1 MSLIVGTLLMVAFF
15 SGIEIAFVS
24 ANRLRMELITKKG
37 GVNGKILGYFIK
49 NPGKLINT
57 TLVGNNVALVVY
69 GTAMSHLLDPIIT
82 EQWNIS
88 NEWLKLITDTAIAT
102 LVVLILGEY
111 LPKLVFQLFPNELLM
126 AFALPLQLA
135 FFILYFPVTIMT
147 GFARWF
153 LRVVFKTNFEDHE
166 PAFGKT
172 DLAMLAVQNI
182 ANESNEDETIDQK
195 IFKNAL
201 ELTEEKVR
209 DCMVPRSD
217 LVGISKNA
225 PLEEVKKLLLESQF
239 SKILVYDS
247 DWNQVL
253 GFVHILDIMTLGHSD
268 WLTQLHPVYVAPE
281 SMLALDLLEQMNK
294 SRISVA
300 LIVDEFGE
308 TSGMLTREDVL
319 EEVFGEILD
328 EHDTEEILFSQINPG
343 VYRISARCKVEE
355 INEKIGLKLPDNEA
369 DTLGGLVFHTLGR
382 IPKLRE
388 KCSFDSAEVTVISV
402 VGPKIKML
410 ELRPTSLGQPLSDG
424 NELVE
429 G

>member
-1 MSLIVGTLLMVAFF
+1 MVAFF

-82 EQWNIS
+82 EQWHIT

-102 LVVLILGEY
+102 IVVLLLGEY

-135 FFILYFPVTIMT
+135 FFILYLPVTIMT

-182 ANESNEDETIDQK
+182 SNELHEDDTIDQK

-225 PLEEVKKLLLESQF
+225 SLDDLKKLFLESQF
-239 SKILVYDS
+239 SKILVFDG

-253 GFVHILDIMTLGHSD
+253 GFVHILDIMTIGHSN
-268 WLTQLHPVYVAPE
+268 WLSQLHPVYLAPE

-343 VYRISARCKVEE
+343 VFRISARCKVED
-355 INEKIGLKLPDNEA
+355 INEKTGLILSMEEA

-388 KCSFDSAEVTVISV
+388 KISFEKAEVTVISV
-402 VGPKIKML
+402 IGPKIKML
-410 ELRPTSLGQPLSDG
+410 ELRLLDLGQETGDR
-424 NELVE
+424 NELIE
-429 G
+429 R

>member
-1 MSLIVGTLLMVAFF
+1 MSFIAVTLLLVAFF

-37 GVNGKILGYFIK
+37 GVNGKILGFFIK

-82 EQWNIS
+82 EQWGIT

-102 LVVLILGEY
+102 VVVLILGEY

-126 AFALPLQLA
+126 AFALPLQLS
-135 FFILYFPVTIMT
+135 FYILYLPVTLMT

-153 LRVVFKTNFEDHE
+153 LKVVFKTNFEDHE

-172 DLAMLAVQNI
+172 DLAMLAVQNV
-182 ANESNEDETIDQK
+182 SDELNQEEAIDQK

-209 DCMVPRSD
+209 NCMIPRSD
-217 LVGISKNA
+217 LVGISKTVS
-225 PLEEVKKLLLESQF
+225 LIELKKTFLDTQF
-239 SKILVYDS
+239 SKLLVFDG

-253 GFVHILDIMTLGHSD
+253 GFVHFLDIMPLEKEE
-268 WLTQLHPVYVAPE
+268 WLQFLHPVYVAPE
-281 SMLALDLLEQMNK
+281 SMLALDLLENMNK

-300 LIVDEFGE
+300 LVVDEFGE
-308 TSGMLTREDVL
+308 TSGMITREDVL

-328 EHDTEEILFSQINPG
+328 EYDTEEFLFTEIKEG
-343 VYRISARCKVEE
+343 VYRISARMPLDDL
-355 INEKIGLKLPDNEA
+355 NEKLSVEIPTDDA
-369 DTLGGLVFHTLGR
+369 DTLGGFVFHTLGR
-382 IPKLRE
+382 LPKLRE
-388 KCSFDSAEVTVISV
+388 KIEVLDLTIQVISI
-402 VGPKIKML
+402 VGQKIKIL
-410 ELRPTSLGQPLSDG
+410 ELRRAQSSEQAG
-424 NELVE
+424 NRGELLE
-429 G
+429 R

>member
-1 MSLIVGTLLMVAFF
+1 MSFIAVTLLLVAFF

-37 GVNGKILGYFIK
+37 GVNGKILGFFIK

-82 EQWNIS
+82 EQWGMT
-88 NEWLKLITDTAIAT
+88 NEWLKLLTDTAIAT
-102 LVVLILGEY
+102 VVVLILGEY

-126 AFALPLQLA
+126 AFALPLQLS
-135 FFILYFPVTIMT
+135 FYILYLPVTLMT

-153 LRVVFKTNFEDHE
+153 LKVVFKTNFEDHE

-172 DLAMLAVQNI
+172 DLAMLAVQNV
-182 ANESNEDETIDQK
+182 ADDHNQEEAIDQK

-209 DCMVPRSD
+209 HCMIPRSD
-217 LVGISKNA
+217 LVGISKTVS
-225 PLEEVKKLLLESQF
+225 LDELKKTFLDTQF
-239 SKILVYDS
+239 SKLLVFDG

-253 GFVHILDIMTLGHSD
+253 GFVHFLDIMPLEKGE
-268 WLTQLHPVYVAPE
+268 WIQLLHPVYVAPE
-281 SMLALDLLEQMNK
+281 SMLALDLLENMNK

-300 LIVDEFGE
+300 LVVDEFGE
-308 TSGMLTREDVL
+308 TSGMITREDVL

-328 EHDTEEILFSQINPG
+328 EYDTEEFLFTEIKEG
-343 VYRISARCKVEE
+343 VYRISARMPLDDL
-355 INEKIGLKLPDNEA
+355 NEKLSVAIPTDDA
-369 DTLGGLVFHTLGR
+369 DTLGGFVFHTLGR
-382 IPKLRE
+382 LPKLRE
-388 KCSFDSAEVTVISV
+388 KIEVQHLTIQVISI
-402 VGPKIKML
+402 VGQKIKIL
-410 ELRPTSLGQPLSDG
+410 ELRTLFSNEKTG
-424 NELVE
+424 NGSELIE
-429 G
+429 R